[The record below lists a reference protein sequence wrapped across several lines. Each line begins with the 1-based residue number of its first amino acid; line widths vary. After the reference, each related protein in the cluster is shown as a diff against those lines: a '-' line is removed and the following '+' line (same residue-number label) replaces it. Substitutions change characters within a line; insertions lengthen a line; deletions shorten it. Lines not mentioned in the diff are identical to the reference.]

1 MATSPE
7 LLSLDDLY
15 EAIEPLNL
23 TPGWIEREQP
33 IMGSKERSEFLPGL
47 WKYAEARAAL
57 ESAGDLID
65 VKLAERR
72 NLILRN
78 PQPEARWA
86 TSRTLV
92 CAYQMIL
99 PGESAP
105 SHRHTSNA
113 LRVIIEG
120 EGAYS
125 IVDGVKMPMNA
136 GDVVL
141 TPGGHY
147 HGHGHDGNGPSYWLD
162 CLDVPLTYL
171 LEPMYFQPHPE
182 HFEAVA
188 SSTDVSPFRFSKDSI
203 ERLLDQSP
211 KDRENRFGSAAIL
224 LTPSMPTIGLTVQR
238 LETGLAYRR
247 HRSSANRVFS
257 VISGRG
263 SSMVD
268 GVQFSWTRGDS
279 FVVPSSYWVQHSG
292 VDDSVLIEMS
302 DEPLMRFAN
311 HYFGELG

>member
-1 MATSPE
+1 MATSSE
-7 LLSLDDLY
+7 LMSLGDLY
-15 EAIEPLNL
+15 DAIEPLNL
-23 TPGWIEREQP
+23 TPGWIERDQP
-33 IMGSKERSEFLPGL
+33 IMGSKARSEFLPGF
-47 WKYAEARAAL
+47 WRYSEARAAL

-65 VKLAERR
+65 VELAERR

-78 PQPEARWA
+78 PRPQTEWA

-120 EGAYS
+120 TGAYS
-125 IVDGVKMPMNA
+125 IVDGEKMPMDA

-147 HGHGHDGNGPSYWLD
+147 HGHGHEGDAPSYWLD

-171 LEPMYFQPHPE
+171 LEPMYFQPYPE
-182 HFEAVA
+182 HYEKVTSVVEA
-188 SSTDVSPFRFSKDSI
+188 SPFRFSKAAI
-203 ERLLDQSP
+203 EKLLDAAP
-211 KDRENRFGSAAIL
+211 RDHEDRFGVSASL
-224 LTPSMPTIGLTVQR
+224 PTPSMPTIGLAVQR
-238 LETGLAYRR
+238 LEGGKSYRR
-247 HRSSANRVFS
+247 HRSSANRIYS
-257 VISGRG
+257 VMSGKGRTV
-263 SSMVD
+263 VD
-268 GVQFSWTRGDS
+268 GGSFGWAVGDT
-279 FVVPSSYWVQHSG
+279 FVVPSSYWMEHAAAA
-292 VDDSVLIEMS
+292 DSVLVEMS

-311 HYFGELG
+311 HLFGELS